1 MKKFLFIILLLSFV
15 SCSTGIP
22 AGEIKTAIVETESI
36 DAEPP
41 PTIVPTEPL
50 PSPTPPPPPCNL
62 STSKNN
68 DWTTIVCEEFESDTG
83 GWGSSVSGDLA
94 SSVFKVENSKL
105 AVDFTSKNTQSF
117 TSGVVQRL
125 NISEAKDFTLS
136 VKGNII
142 SKFDQAEW
150 GVAFRG
156 ESDSYYLLMF
166 SNFGTYILQQLK
178 NNTWTDL
185 LVFKAHS
192 AIRWEEENELTLVV
206 DGDRFEIYMNGELIN
221 SYESSSLSGLDI
233 NLAVGAAEGVVARF
247 EFDDL
252 IIKQKQ

>member
-125 NISEAKDFTLS
+125 
-136 VKGNII
+136 
-142 SKFDQAEW
+142 
-150 GVAFRG
+150 
-156 ESDSYYLLMF
+156 
-166 SNFGTYILQQLK
+166 
-178 NNTWTDL
+178 
-185 LVFKAHS
+185 
-192 AIRWEEENELTLVV
+192 
-206 DGDRFEIYMNGELIN
+206 
-221 SYESSSLSGLDI
+221 SGGGSRL
-233 NLAVGAAEGVVARF
+233 GS
-247 EFDDL
+247 
-252 IIKQKQ
+252 